1 MTDQVRRVR
10 VWPGVLRITHWTMAL
25 TVIVLLLSGWLLKSG
40 LVLSDRLYDFLLEQ
54 LHLPAGHLLG
64 VALAVRLFYLLRDT
78 DIGGFSALL
87 PSRSSWPG
95 ILTGLR
101 FYTSF
106 ARSEPPRYYGHHP
119 VWAPLYL
126 VWMALLWS
134 QLVSGLL
141 LEFGALRGLFGLAS
155 DPLLRWHLAPFT
167 LLSMLAILHVV
178 SAFLHDLKGQG
189 SDVSGMINGH
199 RTFVVERSE
208 PAAKVSQAVSLDS
221 IGGWTPKQRDSDGE

>member
-1 MTDQVRRVR
+1 MTEQVRRIR

-25 TVIVLLLSGWLLKSG
+25 TVAALLLSGWLLKSG

-54 LHLPAGHLLG
+54 LHLPAGHLFGL
-64 VALAVRLFYLLRDT
+64 ALAVRLFYLVRDT
-78 DIGGFSALL
+78 DIGGYSALL

-95 ILTGLR
+95 IVAGLR

-106 ARSEPPRYYGHHP
+106 ARSELPRYYGHHP

-126 VWMALLWS
+126 LWMGLLLS
-134 QLVSGLL
+134 QLLSGLL

-155 DPLLRWHLAPFT
+155 DPLLGWHVAPFT
-167 LLSMLAILHVV
+167 VLAMLTVLHVV

-199 RTFVVERSE
+199 RTFVVERPQS
-208 PAAKVSQAVSLDS
+208 PGMAPQAVSLDS
-221 IGGWTPKQRDSDGE
+221 IGGWAPKKTDFDGE